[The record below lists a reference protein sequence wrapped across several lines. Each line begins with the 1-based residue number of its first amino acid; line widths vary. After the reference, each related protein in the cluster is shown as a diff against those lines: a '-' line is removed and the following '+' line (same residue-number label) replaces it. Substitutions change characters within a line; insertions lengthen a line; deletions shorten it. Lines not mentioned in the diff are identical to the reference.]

1 MQRYLVTVSGNEPT
15 RVVPPPLR
23 ESVTVDLPANA
34 LEAAVNFT
42 VLDWLPV
49 PDNEAGVKV
58 QVTPAGNPV
67 AARLMTELNPLG
79 MLAVRVAVTEEPI
92 FTVKDPVEILAV
104 NVAGRM
110 TVRLN
115 D

>member
-1 MQRYLVTVSGNEPT
+1 VTVSGNEPT

-23 ESVTVDLPANA
+23 ERVTVDLPATA

-58 QVTPAGNPV
+58 QVTPAGSPV
-67 AARLMTELNPLG
+67 AARLMAELNPLG
-79 MLAVRVAVTEEPI
+79 MSAVRVAVTDDPI
-92 FTVKDPVEILAV
+92 FTVKDPVEMLAV
-104 NVAGRM
+104 KVGGRI
-110 TVRLN
+110 TVRVKG
-115 D
+115 

>member
-1 MQRYLVTVSGNEPT
+1 
-15 RVVPPPLR
+15 
-23 ESVTVDLPANA
+23 VTVDLPATA

-49 PDNEAGVKV
+49 PDSEAGVKV
-58 QVTPAGNPV
+58 QVTPAGSPV

-79 MLAVRVAVTEEPI
+79 MFAVRVAVTEDPI
-92 FTVKDPVEILAV
+92 LTVKDPVEMLAV
-104 NVAGRM
+104 NVDGRV
-110 TVRLN
+110 TVRLK

>member
-1 MQRYLVTVSGNEPT
+1 VYW
-15 RVVPPPLR
+15 
-23 ESVTVDLPANA
+23 PAA

-49 PDNEAGVKV
+49 PDNDAGVKE

-79 MLAVRVAVTEEPI
+79 ILAVRVAVTEDPI
-92 FTVKDPVEILAV
+92 FTVKDPVEMLAV
-104 NVAGRM
+104 NVGGRM
-110 TVRLN
+110 MVRLK